1 MWKVAAKNGGK
12 RAQKAPSFHVH
23 VSVFSFISSRTSA
36 SWVEACCCFHK
47 VGSPSF
53 TAASVNT
60 CCKKACQ
67 VFTPS
72 PLSLHGC
79 TLKIFPPLHHS
90 IARRSFRQVAV
101 AQNFHRW
108 LPAAIFHRDLSC
120 ITALMSW

>member
-12 RAQKAPSFHVH
+12 RAQKAPCFHVH
-23 VSVFSFISSRTSA
+23 VSVFSFITSA

-90 IARRSFRQVAV
+90 IARRSF
-101 AQNFHRW
+101 
-108 LPAAIFHRDLSC
+108 
-120 ITALMSW
+120 